1 MDQAGNQMSSNLIRS
16 LGLVGAVAFIPAT
29 TAALAQVDVN
39 SYREVDQFMSVLE
52 RVKSEYVDQ
61 VDDATLIRG
70 AIDGMLASLDP
81 HSSYL
86 DARGFESLMSTTDGE
101 YGGLGLTVTLEDGAV
116 KVIAASRETPADRA
130 GIKPGDFITHI
141 DGQLFYGGTL
151 DEAVDKMRG
160 APGTSV
166 NITIVRPGRD
176 RPFDV
181 NITRAIIDIP
191 AVRSEVRDR
200 VGILTVTTFNRNTTE
215 AAQRAMAD
223 IERQLGGPPLGYILD
238 LRSNPGGLLDQAVG
252 LSDLFLERGEV
263 VSQRGRRRSDIER
276 YYARP
281 GDSAKGRPVIVL
293 VDAGSASAA
302 EIVAAALQEHHRAV
316 VMGERSFGKGSV
328 QTLIPLG
335 RGETALRLTTARYF
349 TPSGRSVQEGGITP
363 DIEVPQLSDPDYRSR
378 TRVRE
383 SDLRRHLVNEAAV
396 DDEVIQEDVAPDPRF
411 AATVEQLEQRGIEDF
426 QLHYA
431 LQTIS
436 RLARLQ
442 PAGGTPRSGR

>member
-1 MDQAGNQMSSNLIRS
+1 MANNLLRS
-16 LGLVGAVAFIPAT
+16 LALVGAVAFIPVT
-29 TAALAQVDVN
+29 TASLAQVDAN
-39 SYREVDQFMSVLE
+39 SYREIDQFMSVLE
-52 RVKSEYVDQ
+52 RVKAEYVDQ

-70 AIDGMLASLDP
+70 AIDGMLNSLDP

-86 DARGFESLMSTTDGE
+86 DERGFSSLMTTTDGN
-101 YGGLGLTVTLEDGAV
+101 YGGLGLTVTMEDGAV

-130 GIKPGDFITHI
+130 GIKSGDFITHI
-141 DGQLFYGGTL
+141 DGRLFYGGTL
-151 DEAVDKMRG
+151 DEAVDRMRG

-166 NITIVRPGRD
+166 RLTVVRPGRE

-181 NITRAIIDIP
+181 SITRAVIDIP

-215 AAQRAMAD
+215 ATQRAMTD

-263 VSQRGRRRSDIER
+263 VSQRGRRRTDIER

-281 GDSAKGRPVIVL
+281 GDAAKGVPIIVL

-302 EIVAAALQEHHRAV
+302 EIVAAALQDHRRAI
-316 VMGERSFGKGSV
+316 VMGERTFGKGSV

-335 RGETALRLTTARYF
+335 RGATALRLTTARYY

-363 DIEVPQLSDPDYRSR
+363 DIEVPQLSDPDFSSR

-383 SDLRRHLVNEAAV
+383 SDLRRHLVNEAGV
-396 DDEVIQEDVAPDPRF
+396 REDVIQDDERPDPRF
-411 AATVEQLEQRGIEDF
+411 AASADNLRERGIEDY

-436 RLARLQ
+436 RLGRTRVAGAGQ
-442 PAGGTPRSGR
+442 PVSR

>member
-1 MDQAGNQMSSNLIRS
+1 MANNLLRS
-16 LGLVGAVAFIPAT
+16 LALVGAVAFIPAT
-29 TAALAQVDVN
+29 TASLAQVDAN
-39 SYREVDQFMSVLE
+39 SYREIDQFMSVLE
-52 RVKSEYVDQ
+52 RVKAEYVDQ

-70 AIDGMLASLDP
+70 AIDGMLNSLDP

-86 DARGFESLMSTTDGE
+86 DENGFRSLMTTTDGN
-101 YGGLGLTVTLEDGAV
+101 YGGLGLTVTMEDGAV

-130 GIKPGDFITHI
+130 GIKSGDFITHI

-151 DEAVDKMRG
+151 DEAVERMRG

-166 NITIVRPGRD
+166 RLTVVRPGRE

-181 NITRAIIDIP
+181 SITRAIIDIP

-215 AAQRAMAD
+215 ATQRAMTE

-263 VSQRGRRRSDIER
+263 VSQRGRRRTDIER

-281 GDSAKGRPVIVL
+281 GDAAKGVPMIVL

-302 EIVAAALQEHHRAV
+302 EIVAAALQDHRRAI
-316 VMGERSFGKGSV
+316 VMGERTFGKGSV

-335 RGETALRLTTARYF
+335 RGTTALRLTTARYY

-363 DIEVPQLSDPDYRSR
+363 DIEVPQLSDPDFRSR

-383 SDLRRHLVNEAAV
+383 SDLRRHLVNEAGV
-396 DDEVIQEDVAPDPRF
+396 REDVIQDDERPDPRF
-411 AATVEQLEQRGIEDF
+411 AASAADLEQRGIEDY

-436 RLARLQ
+436 RLGRTRVAGAGQ
-442 PAGGTPRSGR
+442 PVSR